1 MQNEE
6 INITADFLTFRN
18 QIVEKFGEQYFDQ
31 AEIFFERAMAQA
43 KQGLLHS
50 AISDGKFALDLSYYS
65 NDKSGIQYLI
75 GFLSQLHCD
84 LGQITKSNSYY
95 ELGLKLLDSEA
106 SNYEDDKEMYRKLK
120 ELIDGESWK
129 GSIEKDKEE

>member
-1 MQNEE
+1 MENE
-6 INITADFLTFRN
+6 ININADFLTFKN

-84 LGQITKSNSYY
+84 LGQISKSKAYY

-106 SNYEDDKEMYRKLK
+106 TDYEDDKEMYRKLK

-129 GSIEKDKEE
+129 GNIENDKEE

>member
-6 INITADFLTFRN
+6 ININADFLTFKN
-18 QIVEKFGEQYFDQ
+18 QIVAKFGEQYFDQ

-84 LGQITKSNSYY
+84 LGQINQSKAYY
-95 ELGLKLLDSEA
+95 ELGLKLLDNEA
-106 SNYEDDKEMYRKLK
+106 TDYEDDKEMYRKLK

-129 GSIEKDKEE
+129 GNIENDKDE

>member
-1 MQNEE
+1 MENE
-6 INITADFLTFRN
+6 ININADFLTFKK

-65 NDKSGIQYLI
+65 NDKSGLQYLI

-84 LGQITKSNSYY
+84 LGQISKSKSYY
-95 ELGLKLLDSEA
+95 ELGLKLLDSGA
-106 SNYEDDKEMYRKLK
+106 TDYEDDKEMYRKLK

-129 GSIEKDKEE
+129 GTIENDKDE

>member
-1 MQNEE
+1 MENE
-6 INITADFLTFRN
+6 ININADFLTFKN

-31 AEIFFERAMAQA
+31 AEIFFERAVAQA

-84 LGQITKSNSYY
+84 LGQISKSKSYY

-106 SNYEDDKEMYRKLK
+106 TDYKDDKEMYRKLK

-129 GSIEKDKEE
+129 GTIENDKNE

>member
-1 MQNEE
+1 MRNEE
-6 INITADFLTFRN
+6 ININADFLTFKN
-18 QIVEKFGEQYFDQ
+18 QIVAKFGEQFFDQ

-50 AISDGKFALDLSYYS
+50 AISDSKFALDLSYYS

-84 LGQITKSNSYY
+84 LGQINQSKAYY
-95 ELGLKLLDSEA
+95 ELGLKFLDSEA
-106 SNYEDDKEMYRKLK
+106 TEYEEDKEMYRRLK

-129 GSIEKDKEE
+129 GNIENDNDE

>member
-1 MQNEE
+1 MDNE
-6 INITADFLTFRN
+6 ININADFLMFKN

-31 AEIFFERAMAQA
+31 AEIFFERAIAQA

-50 AISDGKFALDLSYYS
+50 AISDGKFALELSYYS

-75 GFLSQLHCD
+75 GFISQLHCD
-84 LGQITKSNSYY
+84 LGQISQSKSYY
-95 ELGLKLLDSEA
+95 ELGLKLLDNEA
-106 SNYEDDKEMYRKLK
+106 ADYEDDKEMYRRLK

-129 GSIEKDKEE
+129 GSIENDKEE

>member
-1 MQNEE
+1 MENE
-6 INITADFLTFRN
+6 ININADFLTFKN

-65 NDKSGIQYLI
+65 NDKSGLQYLI

-84 LGQITKSNSYY
+84 LGQIGKSKAYY

-106 SNYEDDKEMYRKLK
+106 TDYEDDKEMYRKLK

-129 GSIEKDKEE
+129 GSIENDKDE

>member
-65 NDKSGIQYLI
+65 NDKSGLQYLI

-84 LGQITKSNSYY
+84 LGQISNSKAYY

-106 SNYEDDKEMYRKLK
+106 IEYEDDKEMYRKLK
-120 ELIDGESWK
+120 ELIDGENWK
-129 GSIEKDKEE
+129 GNIENDQDE

>member
-1 MQNEE
+1 MENE
-6 INITADFLTFRN
+6 ININADFLTFKN
-18 QIVEKFGEQYFDQ
+18 QIVEKFGEHYFDQ

-84 LGQITKSNSYY
+84 LV
-95 ELGLKLLDSEA
+95 
-106 SNYEDDKEMYRKLK
+106 
-120 ELIDGESWK
+120 
-129 GSIEKDKEE
+129 

>member
-1 MQNEE
+1 MDNE
-6 INITADFLTFRN
+6 IDITADFLTLRN
-18 QIVEKFGEQYFDQ
+18 QIVEKFGEQYCDQ
-31 AEIFFERAMAQA
+31 VEIFFERAMAQA

-50 AISDGKFALDLSYYS
+50 AISEGRFALDLSYYS

-84 LGQITKSNSYY
+84 LGQISKSKAYY
-95 ELGLKLLDSEA
+95 ELGLKLLDPETLD
-106 SNYEDDKEMYRKLK
+106 YEDDKEMYRKLK

-129 GSIEKDKEE
+129 GSIENDKDE

>member
-1 MQNEE
+1 MENE
-6 INITADFLTFRN
+6 INLNADFLTFKN

-31 AEIFFERAMAQA
+31 AEIFFERAIAQA
-43 KQGLLHS
+43 KQGLLYS

-65 NDKSGIQYLI
+65 NDNSGIQYLI

-84 LGQITKSNSYY
+84 LGQISKSKAYY

-106 SNYEDDKEMYRKLK
+106 TDYADDIEMYRKLR
-120 ELIDGESWK
+120 EHIDGESWK
-129 GSIEKDKEE
+129 GSIENDKDE

>member
-1 MQNEE
+1 MENE
-6 INITADFLTFRN
+6 ININADFLTFKN
-18 QIVEKFGEQYFDQ
+18 QIVNKFGEQYFDQ

-50 AISDGKFALDLSYYS
+50 AIADGNFALDLSYYS

-84 LGQITKSNSYY
+84 LGQISKSKAYY
-95 ELGLKLLDSEA
+95 ELGLKLLDSDA
-106 SNYEDDKEMYRKLK
+106 TDYEDDKEMYRKLK

-129 GSIEKDKEE
+129 GSMENDKEE

>member
-6 INITADFLTFRN
+6 ININADFLTFKN
-18 QIVEKFGEQYFDQ
+18 QIVAKFGEQYFDQ

-84 LGQITKSNSYY
+84 LGQINQSKAYY

-106 SNYEDDKEMYRKLK
+106 TDYEDDKEMYRKLK

-129 GSIEKDKEE
+129 GNIGSDNDE

>member
-1 MQNEE
+1 MDNE
-6 INITADFLTFRN
+6 ININADFLTFKN
-18 QIVEKFGEQYFDQ
+18 QIVEKFGEQYFEQ

-50 AISDGKFALDLSYYS
+50 AISDGRFALDLSYYS

-84 LGQITKSNSYY
+84 LGQIKQSKAYY
-95 ELGLKLLDSEA
+95 ELGLKLLDPESTDF
-106 SNYEDDKEMYRKLK
+106 EDDKEMYRKLK
-120 ELIDGESWK
+120 EHIDSESWK
-129 GSIEKDKEE
+129 GSIEDDE

>member
-1 MQNEE
+1 MDNE
-6 INITADFLTFRN
+6 ININADFLTFKN

-31 AEIFFERAMAQA
+31 AEIFFERAIAQA

-50 AISDGKFALDLSYYS
+50 AISDGKFALELSYYS

-75 GFLSQLHCD
+75 GFISQLHCD
-84 LGQITKSNSYY
+84 LGQISQSKSYY
-95 ELGLKLLDSEA
+95 ELGLKLLDNEA
-106 SNYEDDKEMYRKLK
+106 ADYEDDKEMYRRLK

-129 GSIEKDKEE
+129 GSIENDKEE

>member
-1 MQNEE
+1 MENE
-6 INITADFLTFRN
+6 ININADFLTFKN

-50 AISDGKFALDLSYYS
+50 AISDGKFAFDLSYYS

-84 LGQITKSNSYY
+84 LGQINQSKAYY
-95 ELGLKLLDSEA
+95 ELGLKLLDTEA
-106 SNYEDDKEMYRKLK
+106 TDYEDDKEMYRKLK

-129 GSIEKDKEE
+129 GSIENDKEE

>member
-1 MQNEE
+1 MDNE
-6 INITADFLTFRN
+6 ININADFLMFKN

-31 AEIFFERAMAQA
+31 AEIFFERAIAQA

-50 AISDGKFALDLSYYS
+50 AISDGKFALELSYYS

-75 GFLSQLHCD
+75 GFISQLHCD
-84 LGQITKSNSYY
+84 LGQISQSKSYY
-95 ELGLKLLDSEA
+95 ELGLKLLDYEA
-106 SNYEDDKEMYRKLK
+106 ADYEDDKEMYRRLK

-129 GSIEKDKEE
+129 GSIENDKEE

>member
-1 MQNEE
+1 MTDD
-6 INITADFLTFRN
+6 INLQADFYNFRN
-18 QIVEKFGEQYFDQ
+18 QIVEKFGEQYFVQ
-31 AEIFFERAMAQA
+31 AEIFFERAIVQA
-43 KQGLLHS
+43 KQGFLQS
-50 AISDGKFALDLSYYS
+50 AISDGKFALELSNYS

-84 LGQITKSNSYY
+84 LGQISKSTAYY

-106 SNYEDDKEMYRKLK
+106 KDYEDDKEMYRKLK

-129 GSIEKDKEE
+129 GSIEDNNG

>member
-1 MQNEE
+1 MDNE
-6 INITADFLTFRN
+6 ININADFLTFKN

-84 LGQITKSNSYY
+84 LGQINQSKAYY
-95 ELGLKLLDSEA
+95 ELGLKLLDTEA
-106 SNYEDDKEMYRKLK
+106 TDYEYDKEMYRKLK

-129 GSIEKDKEE
+129 GSIENDNEE